1 MVLRESDKFSRHQK
15 YPDTRQDA
23 VAVHCSV
30 GLARRT
36 SLFVQFPNVKDPPRT
51 NLLSL
56 SLLSFPVRHTTTH
69 NQTTTLAR
77 ARSRLSKIAVV
88 RIWPEAHRAR
98 GRSRGNPRSPPPPP
112 PPPPR

>member
-36 SLFVQFPNVKDPPRT
+36 SLFVQFPNVKDPTRT

-56 SLLSFPVRHTTTH
+56 FFLFLFAILRTTKQPRSSLALVAGCQKSLWYEFGQKHT
-69 NQTTTLAR
+69 AR
-77 ARSRLSKIAVV
+77 AVGRVGILALLLLLVENRS
-88 RIWPEAHRAR
+88 
-98 GRSRGNPRSPPPPP
+98 
-112 PPPPR
+112 